1 MRESDYNESGLQGG
15 VTGLC
20 LTDMISKVYRKTI
33 DDMEKIEDEEGKFW
47 HEQVIEALIRHGAS

>member
-1 MRESDYNESGLQGG
+1 MIGVLKYCLRESDYNESGLQGG

-20 LTDMISKVYRKTI
+20 LTDMLSKVYRKTI

-47 HEQVIEALIRHGAS
+47 HE